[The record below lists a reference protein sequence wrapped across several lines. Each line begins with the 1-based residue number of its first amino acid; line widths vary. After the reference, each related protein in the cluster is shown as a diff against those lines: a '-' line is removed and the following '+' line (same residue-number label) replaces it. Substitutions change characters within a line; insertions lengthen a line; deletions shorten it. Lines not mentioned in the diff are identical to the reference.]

1 MLDFTCGC
9 KRKLRRACFTT
20 VMKVEAAFQ
29 VEYYKEFLLT
39 KCGEVVESLSLE
51 VFKEG
56 LAVGLRDVV

>member
-20 VMKVEAAFQ
+20 VMKAEAFQ
-29 VEYYKEFLLT
+29 VEYYKEFLLR

-56 LAVGLRDVV
+56 LGVGLRDVV